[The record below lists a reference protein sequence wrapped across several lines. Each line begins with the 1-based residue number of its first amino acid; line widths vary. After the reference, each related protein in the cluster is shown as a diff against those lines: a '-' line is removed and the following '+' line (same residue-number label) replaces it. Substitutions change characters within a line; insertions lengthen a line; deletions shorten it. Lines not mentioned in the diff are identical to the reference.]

1 VYREVDVYEDVEIEV
16 PMEKL
21 IEVERVNEVEVPV
34 DIIKESVIENRINTE
49 VEKVVQITKTCER
62 PVFNK
67 QIKDIYIDKIVETR

>member
-1 VYREVDVYEDVEIEV
+1 MYREVDVYEDVEIEV